1 MLAHGLPGSGFMI
14 TARLIRRA
22 AAIAVAATIVVL
34 GACSGAGNILRGIGG
49 GPAATEEQV
58 VAMLNF
64 DAYVNNNFIRRQK
77 LLASCE
83 NLRTFY
89 NQVER
94 SIQSEL
100 PDSSRYV
107 VAIVAA
113 QRTNL
118 QSVTASRSWPK
129 KGKVEASYRIA
140 KGHTDS
146 VDVSLWRSQSARRP
160 ATWRVARKGPVG
172 LKLDALGKKALT
184 VTCTRSAAE

>member
-1 MLAHGLPGSGFMI
+1 MTTHSRCVL
-14 TARLIRRA
+14 A
-22 AAIAVAATIVVL
+22 AATAAML
-34 GACSGAGNILRGIGG
+34 GACAGATNFFNGVVDL
-49 GPAATEEQV
+49 PPATEAQV

-64 DAYVNNNFIRRQK
+64 DPYVNDSYIRRQK

-94 SIQSEL
+94 SIRADL
-100 PDSSRYV
+100 PDTSRYV
-107 VAIVAA
+107 VDIIAA

-140 KGHTDS
+140 KEHTDS
-146 VDVSLWRSQSARRP
+146 VEISLWSSQTDKRP
-160 ATWRVARKGPVG
+160 STWRVARKGPVG
-172 LKLDALGKKALT
+172 LKLDALGKKALA
-184 VTCTRSAAE
+184 VTCTRGTGD

>member
-1 MLAHGLPGSGFMI
+1 MTTHS
-14 TARLIRRA
+14 RRA
-22 AAIAVAATIVVL
+22 LAAVTAVVL
-34 GACSGAGNILRGIGG
+34 GACSGATNIFHGVIDDR
-49 GPAATEEQV
+49 PPATEAQV

-64 DAYVNNNFIRRQK
+64 DPYVNDSYIRRQR

-94 SIQSEL
+94 SIRADL
-100 PDSSRYV
+100 PDTSRYV
-107 VAIVAA
+107 VDIIAA

-140 KGHTDS
+140 KNHTDS
-146 VDVSLWRSQSARRP
+146 VEVSLWSSQTDKRP
-160 ATWRVARKGPVG
+160 ATWRLPRKGPVG

-184 VTCTRSAAE
+184 VTCTRPAAR

>member
-1 MLAHGLPGSGFMI
+1 MAHGLPERSLM
-14 TARLIRRA
+14 TPNARLVLA
-22 AAIAVAATIVVL
+22 LTAVALL
-34 GACSGAGNILRGIGG
+34 GACSGAKNIFRGATG

-64 DAYVNNNFIRRQK
+64 DSYVNDNFIRRQK
-77 LLASCE
+77 LLASCQ

-94 SIQSEL
+94 SVNSEL

-107 VAIVAA
+107 VDIVAT

-129 KGKVEASYRIA
+129 KGKVEASFRVA
-140 KGHTDS
+140 KDRTDS
-146 VDVSLWRSQSARRP
+146 VEVSLWQSQSDTRP

-172 LKLDALGKKALT
+172 VKLDALGKKALS
-184 VTCTRSAAE
+184 VTCTRGANG